1 MRHLRLHHDWSY
13 GFFAVAVVVFALCM
27 VLSLGRI
34 KASHITEASISA
46 ANQWGVAQ
54 ANYELLRLVNTLDAY
69 VTGTLEVT
77 RDDLVERFDIFWSR
91 LPLLVEGSDGHRIV
105 QISGAAE
112 IVPGLRDRLQ
122 RLEPELLAIR
132 AGDRG
137 AHLRLREDLLTFHPP
152 LHRLFVQVNQNY
164 VFATSRRNQQIEELY
179 RHHRL
184 YQSGILVS
192 VGVFV
197 LLLVREIR
205 SARSAQREA
214 IAARNQLGTV
224 IDAVPVMISLV
235 DRNGRCLLM
244 NRHQREV
251 LRIADP
257 EAADRSKSIG
267 MDPDGDRLDRRVLET
282 RRPLAPYE
290 QTRIDPDG
298 RERTWLTTKVP
309 VLDHAGAVQQVV
321 SVSMDITERKASEAR
336 IRHMAMHDPL
346 TGLPNCLLFSDRLSQ
361 LLGTAGGGRR
371 GLAVHCLDFD
381 NFKEINDALG
391 HPIGD
396 ALLIAMGQRL
406 QRCVRASDTIA
417 RIGGDEFAVIQ
428 CDVHRPQDAARLAE
442 NLRTAMQEPFLIEGH
457 EIATTITIGIS
468 LAPRDGD
475 VPGDVIKNADLALYQ
490 AKTDGRGSQR
500 FFRPEMNERA
510 QRRLKLAG
518 DLRRALETRALELH
532 YQPKVDLASRR
543 ISGLEALLRWPHPE
557 HGMVPPAEFIPVAEE
572 TGLILPL
579 GTFVLKTACSQLRC
593 WLNEGLVPV
602 PIAVNLS
609 AAQFARQDLVGSIQQ
624 LLEHS
629 RLEPRLLELE
639 ITESVLARSASQV
652 STVLDRLRALG
663 VSIALD
669 DFGTGYSSLSYL
681 HRFPIDRIKIDKSFI
696 SRIGHDQN
704 SRSIVEVI
712 LSLAR
717 TLHLKTVAEGIETE
731 EQLAWL
737 RARGCDEVQG
747 FYFEPPSPARH
758 CVQWLAAAARPDAEI
773 EVA

>member
-1 MRHLRLHHDWSY
+1 MRHLRLQHDWGY
-13 GFFAVAVVVFALCM
+13 GFFAVAVVVFAVCM

-46 ANQWGVAQ
+46 ANLWGVAQ
-54 ANYELLRLVNTLDAY
+54 ANYELLRLVNILDAY
-69 VTGTLEVT
+69 ATGTLEVT
-77 RDDLVERFDIFWSR
+77 RDDLVERFDIFWGR
-91 LPLLVEGSDGHRIV
+91 LPLLVEGPDGQRIV
-105 QISGAAE
+105 DISDAE
-112 IVPGLRDRLQ
+112 EIIPDLRRELA
-122 RLEPELLAIR
+122 RLESAILAIEPGNR
-132 AGDRG
+132 E
-137 AHLRLREDLLTFHPP
+137 AHLRLREALLTFHSP
-152 LHRLFVQVNQNY
+152 LHRLFVQANQNY
-164 VFATSRRNQQIEELY
+164 VFATSRRSQHIDELY
-179 RHHRL
+179 HHHRI
-184 YQSGILVS
+184 YQGGILIS
-192 VGVFV
+192 VGMFV
-197 LLLVREIR
+197 LLLLREIR

-224 IDAVPVMISLV
+224 IDAVPVMISMV
-235 DRNGRCLLM
+235 DRNCRYLLM

-251 LRIADP
+251 LRIDEP
-257 EAADRSKSIG
+257 AAIG
-267 MDPDGDRLDRRVLET
+267 RLQQIRMDPDGDRLDRRVLET
-282 RRPLAPYE
+282 CRPVAPYE
-290 QTRIDPDG
+290 QTRLDADG

-309 VLDHAGAVQQVV
+309 VLDDAGMVQEVV

-346 TGLPNCLLFSDRLSQ
+346 TGLPNRLLFSDRLSQ
-361 LLGTAGGGRR
+361 LLGEAGGRRR

-396 ALLIAMGQRL
+396 ALLIAMAQRL
-406 QRCVRASDTIA
+406 QRCVRGSDTIA

-428 CDVHRPQDAARLAE
+428 CDVEQPRDAARLAE
-442 NLRTAMQEPFLIEGH
+442 KLRTAMQEPFLIEGH

-468 LAPRDGD
+468 LAPRDGEL
-475 VPGDVIKNADLALYQ
+475 PGDVIKNADLALYQ
-490 AKTDGRGSQR
+490 AKTEGRGSQR
-500 FFRPEMNERA
+500 FFEPEMNERA

-518 DLRRALETRALELH
+518 DLRRALEAREFELH
-532 YQPKVDLASRR
+532 YQPKVDLAHRR

-579 GTFVLKTACSQLRC
+579 GTFVLKTACRQLRS
-593 WLNEGLVPV
+593 WLDEGLTPVPV
-602 PIAVNLS
+602 AVNLS
-609 AAQFARQDLVGSIQQ
+609 AAQFARQDLVGSIRQ
-624 LLEHS
+624 LLEQS
-629 RLEPRLLELE
+629 QLEPRLLELE

-652 STVLDRLRALG
+652 SSVLDRLRALG

-681 HRFPIDRIKIDKSFI
+681 HRFPIDCIKIDKSFI
-696 SRIGHDQN
+696 SRICHDQN
-704 SRSIVEVI
+704 SRSIVEAI

-737 RARGCDEVQG
+737 RERGCDEVQG

-758 CVQWLAAAARPDAEI
+758 CVQWLAPGARS
-773 EVA
+773 EVDSRVA

>member
-1 MRHLRLHHDWSY
+1 VRRLRFHHDWGY

-46 ANQWGVAQ
+46 ANLWGVAQ
-54 ANYELLRLVNTLDAY
+54 ANYELLRLVNALDAY
-69 VTGTLEVT
+69 ATGTLEVT
-77 RDDLVERFDIFWSR
+77 HDDLVERFDIFWSR
-91 LPLLVEGSDGHRIV
+91 LPLLVEGPDGNRIADISD
-105 QISGAAE
+105 AAT
-112 IVPGLRDRLQ
+112 IVPGLRDRLVQ
-122 RLEPELLAIR
+122 VEPELLAMEP
-132 AGDRG
+132 GQHET
-137 AHLRLREDLLTFHPP
+137 HLRLREELLAFHPP
-152 LHRLFVQVNQNY
+152 LHRLFVQANQNY
-164 VFATSRRNQQIEELY
+164 VFETSRRNQQISELY

-184 YQSGILVS
+184 YQSGILIS

-197 LLLVREIR
+197 LLLFREIR
-205 SARSAQREA
+205 SARNSQQEA
-214 IAARNQLGTV
+214 VAARNQLGTV
-224 IDAVPVMISLV
+224 IDAVPVMISMV
-235 DRNGRCLLM
+235 DRNSRYLLM

-251 LRIADP
+251 LQIDEP
-257 EAADRSKSIG
+257 AAAGRAEELP
-267 MDPDGDRLDRRVLET
+267 MDPDGDRLNRHVLET
-282 RRPLAPYE
+282 RQPLAPYE

-309 VLDHAGAVQQVV
+309 VLDRTGAAQEVV
-321 SVSMDITERKASEAR
+321 SVSMDITDRKATEAR
-336 IRHMAMHDPL
+336 IQHMAMHDPL
-346 TGLPNCLLFSDRLSQ
+346 TGLPNRLLFSERLSQ
-361 LLGTAGGGRR
+361 QLGSAEALRP
-371 GLAVHCLDFD
+371 GLAVHCVDFD

-396 ALLIAMGQRL
+396 ALLIAMAQRL
-406 QRCVRASDTIA
+406 QGCIRKTDTIA
-417 RIGGDEFAVIQ
+417 RVGGDEFAVIQ
-428 CDVHRPQDAARLAE
+428 CDVAQPQDAARLAE
-442 NLRTAMQEPFLIEGH
+442 NLRRAVQEPFLIEGH

-475 VPGDVIKNADLALYQ
+475 LPGDLIKNADLALYQ
-490 AKTDGRGSQR
+490 AKTEGRGSQR

-510 QRRLKLAG
+510 QRRLRLAG
-518 DLRRALETRALELH
+518 DLRRGLEKREFELH
-532 YQPKVDLASRR
+532 YQPKVDLAHRR

-557 HGMVPPAEFIPVAEE
+557 HGMVPPSEFIPVAEE

-579 GTFVLKTACSQLRC
+579 GTFVLKTACRQLRC
-593 WLNEGLVPV
+593 WLDEGLVPV
-602 PIAVNLS
+602 PVAVNLS

-624 LLEHS
+624 LLQEC

-639 ITESVLARSASQV
+639 ITESVLARSASQI

-704 SRSIVEVI
+704 SRSIVEAI

-717 TLHLKTVAEGIETE
+717 TLRLKTVAEGIET
-731 EQLAWL
+731 
-737 RARGCDEVQG
+737 
-747 FYFEPPSPARH
+747 
-758 CVQWLAAAARPDAEI
+758 
-773 EVA
+773 

>member
-1 MRHLRLHHDWSY
+1 VRHLRLHHNWGY
-13 GFFAVAVVVFALCM
+13 GFFAVAVVVFAVCM

-46 ANQWGVAQ
+46 ANLWGVAQ

-69 VTGTLEVT
+69 ATGTLEVT
-77 RDDLVERFDIFWSR
+77 RDDLMERFDIFWSR
-91 LPLLVEGSDGHRIV
+91 LPLLVEGPDGQRIV
-105 QISGAAE
+105 DISDAE
-112 IVPGLRDRLQ
+112 EIIPDLRHELA
-122 RLEPELLAIR
+122 RLEPGILAIEPGER
-132 AGDRG
+132 EP
-137 AHLRLREDLLTFHPP
+137 HLRLREALLTFHSP
-152 LHRLFVQVNQNY
+152 LHRLFVQANQNY
-164 VFATSRRNQQIEELY
+164 VFATSRRNRHIDELY
-179 RHHRL
+179 RHHRI
-184 YQSGILVS
+184 YQGGILIS
-192 VGVFV
+192 VAIFV

-214 IAARNQLGTV
+214 ITARNQLGTV
-224 IDAVPVMISLV
+224 IDAVPVMISMV
-235 DRNGRCLLM
+235 DRNCRYLLM

-251 LRIADP
+251 LRIDEPVASTGDM
-257 EAADRSKSIG
+257 I
-267 MDPDGDRLDRRVLET
+267 MDPDGDRLSRRVLET
-282 RRPLAPYE
+282 CRPLAPYE
-290 QTRIDPDG
+290 QTRLDAEG

-321 SVSMDITERKASEAR
+321 SVSMEITERKVAEAR
-336 IRHMAMHDPL
+336 IQHMAMHDPL
-346 TGLPNCLLFSDRLSQ
+346 TGLPNRLLFADRLSQ
-361 LLGTAGGGRR
+361 LLGEAGGRRR

-396 ALLIAMGQRL
+396 ALLIAMAQRL
-406 QRCVRASDTIA
+406 QGCVRGSDTIA

-428 CDVHRPQDAARLAE
+428 CDVEQPRDAARLAE

-475 VPGDVIKNADLALYQ
+475 LPGDVIKNADLALYQ
-490 AKTDGRGSQR
+490 AKTEGRGSQR

-518 DLRRALETRALELH
+518 DLRRALERREFELH
-532 YQPKVDLASRR
+532 YQPKVDLARRR

-557 HGMVPPAEFIPVAEE
+557 HGMIPPAEFIPVAEE

-579 GTFVLKTACSQLRC
+579 GTFVLKTACRQLRG
-593 WLNEGLVPV
+593 WLDEGLTPVPV
-602 PIAVNLS
+602 AVNLS
-609 AAQFARQDLVGSIQQ
+609 AAQFARQDLVGSIRQ
-624 LLEHS
+624 LLEQNQ
-629 RLEPRLLELE
+629 LEPCLLELE

-652 STVLDRLRALG
+652 SSVLDRLRALG

-681 HRFPIDRIKIDKSFI
+681 HRFPIDSLKIDKSFI
-696 SRIGHDQN
+696 SRICHDQN
-704 SRSIVEVI
+704 SRSIVEAI

-731 EQLAWL
+731 EQVAWL
-737 RARGCDEVQG
+737 LERGCDEVQG

-758 CVQWLAAAARPDAEI
+758 CVRWLAADAPSDVEI